1 MRRSGV
7 CNLLMA
13 TRSNGPGT
21 TTGPAAGLPA
31 GNGSRTREAQI
42 GALAAAR
49 EAYAFEARAGRAG
62 LAAVATLASRMDAIV
77 GAIVADGRPL
87 TEVPFAICALGG
99 YGRQALCLHSDLD
112 ILIVFGGTIAAAE
125 EQFVKAVFQPLWD
138 LRVALGQHVREIAD
152 FDEPDTSNPEFL
164 LGLLDARLI
173 AGDEA
178 LFARLQAQA
187 TLPDRLAALVDPL
200 QALIESRHARFNDT
214 LYQLEP
220 DIKQSPGGLRDI
232 LACRHLRALH
242 PDALP
247 DPTEPRLVDA
257 EDHLLRLRSILHL
270 EGGRDVN
277 ILTHEIQERVAEM
290 MGAAG
295 ADPHRRVET
304 LMGDYFRSARVATR
318 ALERTLRAF
327 RPLGGAPPRRVG
339 RQFEVAADGVR
350 FLDLERAASQPALWL
365 EAFRIALA
373 SDCAVSEQALACIE
387 QHVERC
393 TADDFVATEGE
404 RHQLRHVLRP
414 ARGLYARLSEM
425 HDCGLL
431 ARIFPE
437 FERIHCRVIRDFY
450 HKYTVD
456 EHTLLTIRNIEALL
470 DPETASRNHFASLL
484 QEIRSPELLILALL
498 FHDVGKWREAD
509 HAAESLRLAQGM
521 LDRLELKPEA
531 RHTVEFLIR
540 QHLQMS
546 QAAFRRDSEDPHAV
560 DRFAALVG
568 TEEHLKMLCLM
579 TLADVGAV
587 SPETLTPWK
596 EDLLWRLYV
605 DTYNRLT
612 LGYADDLL
620 ERDQAG
626 LAVLIAGRPDDI
638 TEAELTRFLQ
648 GLPRRYLASFGLG
661 AVYRHVRL
669 ARDIV
674 RDEVHTFLE
683 NHDDIWELSLVT
695 LDKPYL
701 FSNISGVL
709 SYYGMD
715 IHRGQALTTP
725 EGLVLD
731 VFEFSDEE
739 SFLRK
744 NPAAATEICRMLERV
759 VAGAVD
765 VTALLAGRM
774 RSTLYRRGRQEPPIV
789 HFDNE
794 HSKKFT
800 VLEIIAGDAPGLLY
814 RISRAISGQGCDV
827 ELVLIATE
835 GKRAVD
841 VLHVMKRG
849 GKLSDAD
856 QVALKQALERVL
868 EAPE

>member
-1 MRRSGV
+1 MGIASD
-7 CNLLMA
+7 
-13 TRSNGPGT
+13 GPRAN
-21 TTGPAAGLPA
+21 GPAALTSSD
-31 GNGSRTREAQI
+31 NGHASRAARNA
-42 GALAAAR
+42 ALAAAR
-49 EAYAFEARAGRAG
+49 EEYAAEARRGAAGQQAVAR
-62 LAAVATLASRMDAIV
+62 LAARMDDLV
-77 GAIVADGRPL
+77 GDLVAEARHHTG
-87 TEVPFAICALGG
+87 VPFAVCALGG
-99 YGRQALCLHSDLD
+99 YGRRALSLHSDLD
-112 ILIVFGGTIAAAE
+112 ILILFGGPIAAAE
-125 EQFVKAVFQPLWD
+125 ERFVKAVFQPLWD
-138 LRVALGQHVREIAD
+138 LRLSLGQHVRELAD
-152 FDEPDTSNPEFL
+152 FDAADHSNPEFL
-164 LGLLDARLI
+164 LGLLDARRV
-173 AGDEA
+173 AGDDAVFAA
-178 LFARLQAQA
+178 LQERALAPA
-187 TLPDRLAALVDPL
+187 PLAALVEPL
-200 QALIESRHARFNDT
+200 LALVEQRHARFNDT

-220 DIKQSPGGLRDI
+220 DVKQSPGGLRDI
-232 LACRHLRALH
+232 LACRHLRLLH
-242 PDALP
+242 PGVPA
-247 DPTEPRLVDA
+247 DPAEPRLGDA
-257 EDHLLRLRSILHL
+257 EDHLLRIRSILHL

-277 ILTHEIQERVAEM
+277 LLTHELQERVAEM

-295 ADPHRRVET
+295 PDAHRRVET
-304 LMGDYFRSARVATR
+304 LMSDYFRSARVVAR
-318 ALERTLRAF
+318 ALERTLLLM
-327 RPLGGAPPRRVG
+327 RPPAASGPPRPVG
-339 RQFEVAADGVR
+339 RQFAVAADGVR
-350 FLDLERAASQPALWL
+350 FLDLERARSQPPLWL
-365 EAFRIALA
+365 EAFRIALERH
-373 SDCAVSEQALACIE
+373 CPVSAEALRCIE
-387 QHVERC
+387 ENIDRC

-431 ARIFPE
+431 TRIFPE

-484 QEIRSPELLILALL
+484 QEIRSPELLTLALL

-509 HAAESLRLAQGM
+509 HAPESLRLAQGM
-521 LDRLELKPEA
+521 LDRLELKAED
-531 RHTVEFLIR
+531 RHTVEFLIQ

-546 QAAFRRDSEDPHAV
+546 QAAFRRDSEDPQVV

-626 LAVLIAGRPDDI
+626 LSVLIAGRPDDI
-638 TEAELTRFLQ
+638 SEEELTRFLR

-674 RDEVHTFLE
+674 RDEVHAFLE
-683 NHDDIWELSLVT
+683 NHDDIWELTLVT
-695 LDKPYL
+695 LDKPFL
-701 FSNISGVL
+701 FSNVSGVL
-709 SYYGMD
+709 SYFGMD
-715 IHRGQALTTP
+715 IHRGQAMTTP
-725 EGLVLD
+725 QGLVLD

-739 SFLRK
+739 SFLGK
-744 NPAAATEICRMLERV
+744 NPAAAADICRMLERV
-759 VAGAVD
+759 VAGEVD

-774 RSTLYRRGRQEPPIV
+774 RNTLYRRGRQEPAVV

-841 VLHVMKRG
+841 VLHVMKHG
-849 GKLSDAD
+849 GKLADAD
-856 QVALKQALERVL
+856 QAALKQALVGVL
-868 EAPE
+868 EAEE

>member
-1 MRRSGV
+1 METGSDRPRSQGSV
-7 CNLLMA
+7 ALTPPGHGDTA
-13 TRSNGPGT
+13 RAARS
-21 TTGPAAGLPA
+21 A
-31 GNGSRTREAQI
+31 
-42 GALAAAR
+42 ALAAAR
-49 EAYAFEARAGRAG
+49 EEYAAEARRGQAG
-62 LAAVATLASRMDAIV
+62 LQTVARLAARLDDIV
-77 GAIVADGRPL
+77 GIVIDAARDQ
-87 TEVPFAICALGG
+87 TSVPCAVCALGG
-99 YGRQALCLHSDLD
+99 YGRRALCLHSDLD
-112 ILIVFGGTIAAAE
+112 ILIVFGSAIAAPE
-125 EQFVKAVFQPLWD
+125 ERFVKAVFQPLWD
-138 LRVALGQHVREIAD
+138 LRVSLGQHVREIAD
-152 FDEPDTSNPEFL
+152 FDAPDASNPEFL

-173 AGDEA
+173 AGDPA
-178 LFARLQAQA
+178 LFAQLSERARE
-187 TLPDRLAALVDPL
+187 PERLAALVDPL
-200 QALIESRHARFNDT
+200 LTLIAQRHARFNDT

-220 DIKQSPGGLRDI
+220 DIKQGPGGLRDI
-232 LACRHLRALH
+232 LACGHLRALR
-242 PDALP
+242 PGLPADPADA
-247 DPTEPRLVDA
+247 RLLDA
-257 EDHLLRLRSILHL
+257 EDHLLRIRSILHL

-277 ILTHEIQERVAEM
+277 LLGHELQERVAEM
-290 MGAAG
+290 TGAAG
-295 ADPHRRVET
+295 SDPHRRVET
-304 LMGDYFRSARVATR
+304 LMGDYFRSARVVAR
-318 ALERTLRAF
+318 ALDRTLRSV
-327 RPLGGAPPRRVG
+327 RPAAGGAPRRVG

-350 FLDLERAASQPALWL
+350 FLSLERAAAQPPLWL

-373 SDCAVSEQALACIE
+373 SGCPVSEQAIACIE
-387 QHVERC
+387 RNLDRC
-393 TADDFVATEGE
+393 SADDFVATAGE

-414 ARGLYARLSEM
+414 ARGLYACLSQM

-431 ARIFPE
+431 SRIFPE

-456 EHTLLTIRNIEALL
+456 EHTLLAIRNIEALL

-484 QEIRSPELLILALL
+484 QEIRSPELLTLALL
-498 FHDVGKWREAD
+498 LHDVGKWREAD
-509 HAAESLRLAQGM
+509 HAPESLRLAQGM
-521 LDRLELKPEA
+521 LDRLELKPED

-546 QAAFRRDSEDPHAV
+546 QAAFRRDSEDPQV
-560 DRFAALVG
+560 VERFAALVG

-626 LAVLIAGRPDDI
+626 LSVLVAGRPDDI

-674 RDEVHTFLE
+674 RDEVHAFLE
-683 NHDDIWELSLVT
+683 NHDDIWELTLVT
-695 LDKPYL
+695 LDKPFL
-701 FSNISGVL
+701 FSNVSGVL
-709 SYYGMD
+709 SYFGMN
-715 IHRGQALTTP
+715 IHRGQAMTSP
-725 EGLVLD
+725 DGLVLD

-744 NPAAATEICRMLERV
+744 NPAAASDICRMLERV
-759 VAGAVD
+759 VAGSVD

-774 RSTLYRRGRQEPPIV
+774 RNTLDRRGRHEPPVV

-800 VLEIIAGDAPGLLY
+800 VLEIIASDAPGLLY

-868 EAPE
+868 EALE

>member
-1 MRRSGV
+1 MGTGSDRPR
-7 CNLLMA
+7 A
-13 TRSNGPGT
+13 QGPVLA
-21 TTGPAAGLPA
+21 PP
-31 GNGSRTREAQI
+31 GNGDTARGARSA
-42 GALAAAR
+42 ALAAAR
-49 EAYAFEARAGRAG
+49 EEYAAEARRGQAGRQS
-62 LAAVATLASRMDAIV
+62 VARLASRLDDIV
-77 GAIVADGRPL
+77 GVVIDAARDQTSVPVA
-87 TEVPFAICALGG
+87 VCALGG
-99 YGRQALCLHSDLD
+99 YGRRALCLHSDLD
-112 ILIVFGGTIAAAE
+112 ILIVFGGAIAAPE

-138 LRVALGQHVREIAD
+138 LRVALGQHVREVAD
-152 FDEPDTSNPEFL
+152 FDVPDASNPEFL

-173 AGDEA
+173 AGDTA
-178 LFARLQAQA
+178 LFAQLIGRARE
-187 TLPDRLAALVDPL
+187 PERLAALVDPL
-200 QALIESRHARFNDT
+200 LALVEQRHARFNDT

-232 LACRHLRALH
+232 LACGHLRALR
-242 PDALP
+242 PGLPADPADA
-247 DPTEPRLVDA
+247 RLLDA
-257 EDHLLRLRSILHL
+257 EDHLLRMRSILHL

-277 ILTHEIQERVAEM
+277 LLTHEIQERVAEM

-295 ADPHRRVET
+295 SDPHRRVET
-304 LMGDYFRSARVATR
+304 LMGDYFRSARVVAG
-318 ALERTLRAF
+318 ALERTLRAV
-327 RPLGGAPPRRVG
+327 RPAPGGAPRRVG

-350 FLDLERAASQPALWL
+350 FLDLARAATQPPLWL

-373 SDCAVSEQALACIE
+373 SHCPVSEQALACIE
-387 QHVERC
+387 QHLDRC
-393 TADDFVATEGE
+393 TADDFVATAGD

-456 EHTLLTIRNIEALL
+456 EHTLLAIRNIEALL
-470 DPETASRNHFASLL
+470 DPEAASRNHFASLL
-484 QEIRSPELLILALL
+484 QEIRSPELLTLALL

-509 HAAESLRLAQGM
+509 HAQESLRLAQGM
-521 LDRLELKPEA
+521 LDRLELKSED
-531 RHTVEFLIR
+531 RQTVEFLIR

-546 QAAFRRDSEDPHAV
+546 QAAFRRDAEDPQVV

-587 SPETLTPWK
+587 SPDTLTPWK

-620 ERDQAG
+620 ARDQAG
-626 LAVLIAGRPDDI
+626 LSVLVAGRPDDI
-638 TEAELTRFLQ
+638 TEEELTRFLQ

-674 RDEVHTFLE
+674 RDEVHAFLE
-683 NHDDIWELSLVT
+683 HHDDIWELTLVT
-695 LDKPYL
+695 LDKPFL
-701 FSNISGVL
+701 FSNVSGVL
-709 SYYGMD
+709 SSFGMD
-715 IHRGQALTTP
+715 IHRGQAMTTP

-744 NPAAATEICRMLERV
+744 NPAAASDICRMLERV
-759 VAGAVD
+759 VAGSVD

-774 RSTLYRRGRQEPPIV
+774 RNTLYRRGRHDPPVV

-800 VLEIIAGDAPGLLY
+800 VLEIVASDAPGLLY

-849 GKLSDAD
+849 SKLSDAD
-856 QVALKQALERVL
+856 QAALKQALERVL
-868 EAPE
+868 EAQE

>member
-1 MRRSGV
+1 MGTASD
-7 CNLLMA
+7 
-13 TRSNGPGT
+13 GPPAN
-21 TTGPAAGLPA
+21 GPAALTPA
-31 GNGSRTREAQI
+31 DNSHASRTAQSA
-42 GALAAAR
+42 ALAAAR
-49 EAYAFEARAGRAG
+49 EEYAAEARRGQAGQPAVAR
-62 LAAVATLASRMDAIV
+62 LAARMDALV
-77 GAIVADGRPL
+77 GDVVAAARHH
-87 TEVPFAICALGG
+87 TSVPFAVCALGG
-99 YGRQALCLHSDLD
+99 YGRRALSLHSDLD
-112 ILIVFGGTIAAAE
+112 ILILIGGPIAPPE
-125 EQFVKAVFQPLWD
+125 ERFVKAVFQPLWD
-138 LRVALGQHVREIAD
+138 LRLALGQHVRELAD
-152 FDEPDTSNPEFL
+152 FDAADHSNPEFL
-164 LGLLDARLI
+164 LGLLDARLV
-173 AGDEA
+173 AGDAA
-178 LFARLQAQA
+178 LFAAL
-187 TLPDRLAALVDPL
+187 LDRALAPAELAALVEPL
-200 QALIESRHARFNDT
+200 LALVAQRHARFNDT

-220 DIKQSPGGLRDI
+220 DIKQGPGGLRDI
-232 LACRHLRALH
+232 LARGHLRALR
-242 PDALP
+242 PDLP
-247 DPTEPRLVDA
+247 ADPADARLLDA
-257 EDHLLRLRSILHL
+257 EDHLLRIRSILHL

-277 ILTHEIQERVAEM
+277 LLTHEIQERVAEM
-290 MGAAG
+290 MGATG
-295 ADPHRRVET
+295 SDPHRRVET
-304 LMGDYFRSARVATR
+304 LMGDYFRSARVVAG
-318 ALERTLRAF
+318 ALERTLRAV
-327 RPLGGAPPRRVG
+327 RPAAGGAPRRVG

-350 FLDLERAASQPALWL
+350 FLDLARAAAQPPLWL

-373 SDCAVSEQALACIE
+373 SHCAVSEQALACIE
-387 QHVERC
+387 QNLDRC
-393 TADDFVATEGE
+393 TADDFVATAGD

-431 ARIFPE
+431 AGIFPE

-456 EHTLLTIRNIEALL
+456 EHTLLAIRNIETLL

-484 QEIRSPELLILALL
+484 QEIRSPELLTLALL

-509 HAAESLRLAQGM
+509 HAQESLRLAQGM
-521 LDRLELKPEA
+521 LDRLELKSED
-531 RHTVEFLIR
+531 RQTVEFLIR

-546 QAAFRRDSEDPHAV
+546 QAAFRRDAEDPQVV

-626 LAVLIAGRPDDI
+626 LSVLVAGRPDDI
-638 TEAELTRFLQ
+638 TEEELTRFLQ

-674 RDEVHTFLE
+674 RDEVHAFLE
-683 NHDDIWELSLVT
+683 NHDDIWELTLVT
-695 LDKPYL
+695 LDKPFL
-701 FSNISGVL
+701 FSNVSGVL
-709 SYYGMD
+709 SYFGMD
-715 IHRGQALTTP
+715 IHRGQAMTTP

-744 NPAAATEICRMLERV
+744 NPAAASDICRMLERV
-759 VAGAVD
+759 VAGSVD

-774 RSTLYRRGRQEPPIV
+774 LNTLYRRGRHDPPVV

-800 VLEIIAGDAPGLLY
+800 VLEIIASDAPGLLY

-849 GKLSDAD
+849 SKLSDAE
-856 QVALKQALERVL
+856 QAALKQALERVL
-868 EAPE
+868 EALE